1 MDEMEQVQSEN
12 TATEEAAA
20 AAEETATAAEETAT
34 ASAGDSGTQEKKK
47 KKKTGYPFWKRLFVP
62 YKYTSR

>member
-1 MDEMEQVQSEN
+1 MEQVQSEN

-34 ASAGDSGTQEKKK
+34 ASAGDSGTQEKQKK
-47 KKKTGYPFWKRLFVP
+47 KKQNLAIWFANMMNKF
-62 YKYTSR
+62 